1 MLLTTTE
8 IDLNSF
14 LDVKLVVFTTIAFLF
29 SVLIISL
36 LVFGLAP
43 INRKAKQAQ
52 GLEPE
57 KINVIYLRLIIY
69 ILAEFIAFVSDIFL
83 VIFGKGYNLPW
94 SITIVFLTITFYK
107 LVFVLFKDFKDLGF
121 NAKGIIS
128 SIKTASKLVV
138 HKDLEAINRAL
149 EELDEIKDGI
159 QKDEIDE
166 VAKVAEVD
174 ESSLKD
180 NVAEID
186 WENNNKDMNKRVKYK
201 NKTLR
206 SKFSVF
212 FTFLLAIPCLTV
224 ALNFLTHKE
233 KNYTEVVWYTD
244 FNNSST
250 IENIAIEDYFNKD
263 KFVASG
269 LSKLEPSEKDGFFL
283 VSRDGKD
290 TIVIKIDEWTTW

>member
-1 MLLTTTE
+1 MLLITTE

-14 LDVKLVVFTTIAFLF
+14 FDVKLVVFTTIAFLF

-43 INRKAKQAQ
+43 INRKAKEAQ

-57 KINVIYLRLIIY
+57 RINVIYLRLIIY

-83 VIFGKGYNLPW
+83 VIFGRGYTLPW

-138 HKDLEAINRAL
+138 RKDLDVINRAL
-149 EELDEIKDGI
+149 EEQDKSKDDI
-159 QKDEIDE
+159 WKD
-166 VAKVAEVD
+166 EVD
-174 ESSLKD
+174 ESSLRD
-180 NVAEID
+180 NAAEID
-186 WENNNKDMNKRVKYK
+186 WKNNNKDMNKREKYK

-212 FTFLLAIPCLTV
+212 FTFLLAIPYLTV
-224 ALNFLTHKE
+224 MLNFLSHKE

-244 FNNSST
+244 FNNSSA

-269 LSKLEPSEKDGFFL
+269 LSKLESSEKDGFFWI
-283 VSRDGKD
+283 SKDGKD
-290 TIVIKIDEWTTW
+290 TIIIKSNECTTW

>member
-14 LDVKLVVFTTIAFLF
+14 FDVKLVVFTTIAFLF

-43 INRKAKQAQ
+43 INRKAKEAQ

-83 VIFGKGYNLPW
+83 VIFGKGYTLPW

-128 SIKTASKLVV
+128 SIRTASKLVV
-138 HKDLEAINRAL
+138 HKDLDAINRAL
-149 EELDEIKDGI
+149 EEQDESKDGI

-166 VAKVAEVD
+166 VD

-180 NVAEID
+180 NAAEID

-212 FTFLLAIPCLTV
+212 FTFLLAIPYLTV
-224 ALNFLTHKE
+224 VLNFLSHKE
-233 KNYTEVVWYTD
+233 KNYTEIVWCTD

-250 IENIAIEDYFNKD
+250 IENIAVEDYFNEN

-269 LSKLEPSEKDGFFL
+269 LSKLEPSEKDGFYWI
-283 VSRDGKD
+283 SKDGKD
-290 TIVIKIDEWTTW
+290 TIIIKSNECTTW

>member
-1 MLLTTTE
+1 MLLITTE

-14 LDVKLVVFTTIAFLF
+14 FDVKLVVFTTIAFLF

-43 INRKAKQAQ
+43 INRKAKEAQ

-57 KINVIYLRLIIY
+57 RINVIYLRLIIY

-83 VIFGKGYNLPW
+83 VIFGRGYTLPW

-138 HKDLEAINRAL
+138 RKDLDVINRAL
-149 EELDEIKDGI
+149 EEQDKSKDDI
-159 QKDEIDE
+159 WKD
-166 VAKVAEVD
+166 EVD
-174 ESSLKD
+174 ESSLRD
-180 NVAEID
+180 NAAEID
-186 WENNNKDMNKRVKYK
+186 WKNNNKDMNKRVKYK

-212 FTFLLAIPCLTV
+212 FTFLLAIPYLTV
-224 ALNFLTHKE
+224 MLNFLSHKE

-244 FNNSST
+244 FNNSSA

-269 LSKLEPSEKDGFFL
+269 LSKLESSEKDGFFWI
-283 VSRDGKD
+283 SRDGKD
-290 TIVIKIDEWTTW
+290 TIIIKSNECTTW

>member
-1 MLLTTTE
+1 MLLVTTE

-14 LDVKLVVFTTIAFLF
+14 FDVKLVVFTTTAFLF

-43 INRKAKQAQ
+43 INKKAKEAQ

-94 SITIVFLTITFYK
+94 SITIVFLTIAFYK

-128 SIKTASKLVV
+128 SIRTASKLVV
-138 HKDLEAINRAL
+138 HKDLDAINKAL
-149 EELDEIKDGI
+149 EEQDESKDDI
-159 QKDEIDE
+159 WKDEIDE
-166 VAKVAEVD
+166 ID
-174 ESSLKD
+174 ESSLRD
-180 NVAEID
+180 NAAEID

-212 FTFLLAIPCLTV
+212 FTFLLAIPYLTV
-224 ALNFLTHKE
+224 MLNFLSYKE

-244 FNNSST
+244 INNSSA

-269 LSKLEPSEKDGFFL
+269 LSKLEPSEKDGLFWI
-283 VSRDGKD
+283 SRDGKD
-290 TIVIKIDEWTTW
+290 TIIFKSNECTTW

>member
-1 MLLTTTE
+1 MLLLTTE

-14 LDVKLVVFTTIAFLF
+14 FDVKLVVFTTTAFLF

-43 INRKAKQAQ
+43 INKKAKEAQ

-94 SITIVFLTITFYK
+94 SITIVFLTIAFYK

-128 SIKTASKLVV
+128 SIRTASKLVV
-138 HKDLEAINRAL
+138 HKDLDAINKAL
-149 EELDEIKDGI
+149 EEQDESKDDI
-159 QKDEIDE
+159 WKDEIDE
-166 VAKVAEVD
+166 ID
-174 ESSLKD
+174 ESSLRD
-180 NVAEID
+180 NAAEID

-212 FTFLLAIPCLTV
+212 FTFLLAIPYLTV
-224 ALNFLTHKE
+224 MLNFLSYKE

-244 FNNSST
+244 LNNSSA

-269 LSKLEPSEKDGFFL
+269 LSKLEPSEKDGLFWI
-283 VSRDGKD
+283 SKDGKD
-290 TIVIKIDEWTTW
+290 TIIIKSNECTTW

>member
-14 LDVKLVVFTTIAFLF
+14 FDVKLVVFTTIAFLF

-43 INRKAKQAQ
+43 INKKAKEAQ

-128 SIKTASKLVV
+128 SIRTASKLVI
-138 HKDLEAINRAL
+138 HKDLDAINRAL
-149 EELDEIKDGI
+149 EEQDESKDYI
-159 QKDEIDE
+159 QKDEID
-166 VAKVAEVD
+166 EVD

-180 NVAEID
+180 NAAEID
-186 WENNNKDMNKRVKYK
+186 WENNNKDMNKRVKYR

-212 FTFLLAIPCLTV
+212 FTFLLAIPYLTV
-224 ALNFLTHKE
+224 VLNFLSQKE

-250 IENIAIEDYFNKD
+250 IENISMEDYFNKN

-269 LSKLEPSEKDGFFL
+269 LSELEPSEKDGFL
-283 VSRDGKD
+283 LISKDGKD
-290 TIVIKIDEWTTW
+290 TIIIKSNECTTW

>member
-14 LDVKLVVFTTIAFLF
+14 FDVKLVVFTTIAFLF

-43 INRKAKQAQ
+43 INKKAKEAQ

-128 SIKTASKLVV
+128 SIRTASKLVI
-138 HKDLEAINRAL
+138 HKDLDAINRAL
-149 EELDEIKDGI
+149 EEQDESKDYI
-159 QKDEIDE
+159 QKDEID
-166 VAKVAEVD
+166 EVD

-180 NVAEID
+180 NAAEID
-186 WENNNKDMNKRVKYK
+186 WENNNKDMNKRVKYR

-212 FTFLLAIPCLTV
+212 FTFLLAIPYLTV
-224 ALNFLTHKE
+224 VLNFLSQKE

-250 IENIAIEDYFNKD
+250 IESIAIEDYFNKN

-269 LSKLEPSEKDGFFL
+269 LSELEPSEKDGFL
-283 VSRDGKD
+283 LISKDGKD
-290 TIVIKIDEWTTW
+290 TIIIKSNECTTW

>member
-14 LDVKLVVFTTIAFLF
+14 FDVKLVVFTTIAFLF

-43 INRKAKQAQ
+43 INKKAKEAQ

-128 SIKTASKLVV
+128 SIRTASKLVI
-138 HKDLEAINRAL
+138 HKDLDAINRAL
-149 EELDEIKDGI
+149 EEQDESKDYI
-159 QKDEIDE
+159 QKDEID
-166 VAKVAEVD
+166 EVD

-180 NVAEID
+180 NAAEID
-186 WENNNKDMNKRVKYK
+186 WENNNKDMNKRVKYR

-212 FTFLLAIPCLTV
+212 FTFLLAIPYLTV
-224 ALNFLTHKE
+224 VLNFLSHKE

-250 IENIAIEDYFNKD
+250 IESIAIEDYFNKN

-269 LSKLEPSEKDGFFL
+269 LSKLEPSEKDGFL
-283 VSRDGKD
+283 LISKDGKD
-290 TIVIKIDEWTTW
+290 TIIIKSNECTTW

>member
-1 MLLTTTE
+1 MLLITTE

-14 LDVKLVVFTTIAFLF
+14 FDVKLVVFTTIAFLF

-43 INRKAKQAQ
+43 INKKAKEAQ

-128 SIKTASKLVV
+128 SIRTASKLVI
-138 HKDLEAINRAL
+138 HKDLDAINRAL
-149 EELDEIKDGI
+149 EEQDESKDYI
-159 QKDEIDE
+159 QKDEID
-166 VAKVAEVD
+166 EVD

-180 NVAEID
+180 NAAEID
-186 WENNNKDMNKRVKYK
+186 WENNNKDMNKRVKYR

-212 FTFLLAIPCLTV
+212 FTFLLAIPYLTV
-224 ALNFLTHKE
+224 VLNFLSQKE

-250 IENIAIEDYFNKD
+250 IESIAIEDYFNKN

-269 LSKLEPSEKDGFFL
+269 LSKLEPSEKDGFL
-283 VSRDGKD
+283 LISKDGKD
-290 TIVIKIDEWTTW
+290 TIIIKSNECTTW

>member
-14 LDVKLVVFTTIAFLF
+14 FDVKLVVFTTIAFLF

-43 INRKAKQAQ
+43 INRKAKEAQ

-57 KINVIYLRLIIY
+57 RINVIYLRLIIY

-83 VIFGKGYNLPW
+83 VIFGRGYTLPW

-138 HKDLEAINRAL
+138 RKDLDAINRAL
-149 EELDEIKDGI
+149 EEQDESKYDIRKDKI
-159 QKDEIDE
+159 DEID
-166 VAKVAEVD
+166 VVD
-174 ESSLKD
+174 ESSLRD
-180 NVAEID
+180 NAAEID

-212 FTFLLAIPCLTV
+212 FTFLLAIPYLTV
-224 ALNFLTHKE
+224 VLNFLSHKE
-233 KNYTEVVWYTD
+233 KNYTEIVWCTD

-250 IENIAIEDYFNKD
+250 IENIAIEDYFNKN
-263 KFVASG
+263 KFVASE
-269 LSKLEPSEKDGFFL
+269 LSKLEPSEKDGFFWI
-283 VSRDGKD
+283 SKDGKD
-290 TIVIKIDEWTTW
+290 TIIIKSNECTTW

>member
-14 LDVKLVVFTTIAFLF
+14 FDVKLVVFTTIAFLF

-43 INRKAKQAQ
+43 INKKAKEAQ
-52 GLEPE
+52 ELEPE

-128 SIKTASKLVV
+128 SIRTASKLVI
-138 HKDLEAINRAL
+138 HKDLDAINRAL
-149 EELDEIKDGI
+149 EEQDESKDYI
-159 QKDEIDE
+159 QKDEID
-166 VAKVAEVD
+166 EVD

-180 NVAEID
+180 NAAEID

-206 SKFSVF
+206 SRFSVF
-212 FTFLLAIPCLTV
+212 FTFLLAIPYLTV
-224 ALNFLTHKE
+224 VLNFLSQKE

-250 IENIAIEDYFNKD
+250 IESIAIEDYFNKN

-269 LSKLEPSEKDGFFL
+269 LSELEPSEKEGFFWI
-283 VSRDGKD
+283 SNDGKD
-290 TIVIKIDEWTTW
+290 TIIIKSNKCTTW

>member
-14 LDVKLVVFTTIAFLF
+14 FDVKLVVFTTIAFLF

-43 INRKAKQAQ
+43 INKKAKEAQ

-128 SIKTASKLVV
+128 SIRTATKLVV
-138 HKDLEAINRAL
+138 HKDLDAIKRAL
-149 EELDEIKDGI
+149 EEQDESKDYI
-159 QKDEIDE
+159 QKDEID
-166 VAKVAEVD
+166 EVD

-180 NVAEID
+180 NAAEID

-206 SKFSVF
+206 SRFSVF
-212 FTFLLAIPCLTV
+212 FTFLLAIPYLTV
-224 ALNFLTHKE
+224 VLNFLSQKE

-250 IENIAIEDYFNKD
+250 IESIAIEDYFNKN

-269 LSKLEPSEKDGFFL
+269 LSELEPSEKDGFL
-283 VSRDGKD
+283 LISKDGKD
-290 TIVIKIDEWTTW
+290 TIIIKSNECTTW

>member
-14 LDVKLVVFTTIAFLF
+14 FDVKLVVFTTIAFLF

-43 INRKAKQAQ
+43 INKKAKEAQ

-128 SIKTASKLVV
+128 SIRTASKLVI
-138 HKDLEAINRAL
+138 HKDLDAINRAL
-149 EELDEIKDGI
+149 EEQDESKDYI
-159 QKDEIDE
+159 QKDEID
-166 VAKVAEVD
+166 EVD

-180 NVAEID
+180 NAAEID

-206 SKFSVF
+206 SRFSVF
-212 FTFLLAIPCLTV
+212 FTFLLAIPYLTV
-224 ALNFLTHKE
+224 VLNFLSHKE

-250 IENIAIEDYFNKD
+250 IENISMEDYFNKN

-269 LSKLEPSEKDGFFL
+269 LSKLEPSEKDGFL
-283 VSRDGKD
+283 LISKDGKD
-290 TIVIKIDEWTTW
+290 TIIIKSNECTTW

>member
-14 LDVKLVVFTTIAFLF
+14 FDVKLVVFTTIAFLF

-43 INRKAKQAQ
+43 INKKAKEAQ

-128 SIKTASKLVV
+128 SIRTASKLVI
-138 HKDLEAINRAL
+138 HKDLDAINRAL
-149 EELDEIKDGI
+149 EEQDESKDYI
-159 QKDEIDE
+159 QKDEID
-166 VAKVAEVD
+166 EVD

-180 NVAEID
+180 NAAEID
-186 WENNNKDMNKRVKYK
+186 WENNNKDMNKRVKYR

-212 FTFLLAIPCLTV
+212 FTFLLAIPYLTV
-224 ALNFLTHKE
+224 VLNFLSHKE

-250 IENIAIEDYFNKD
+250 IENISMEDYFNKN

-269 LSKLEPSEKDGFFL
+269 LSKLEPSEKDGFL
-283 VSRDGKD
+283 LISKDGKD
-290 TIVIKIDEWTTW
+290 TIIIKSNECTTW

>member
-14 LDVKLVVFTTIAFLF
+14 FDVKLVVFTTIAFLF

-43 INRKAKQAQ
+43 INKKAKEAQ

-128 SIKTASKLVV
+128 SIRTASKLVI
-138 HKDLEAINRAL
+138 HKDLDAINRAL
-149 EELDEIKDGI
+149 EEQDESKDYI
-159 QKDEIDE
+159 QKDEID
-166 VAKVAEVD
+166 EVD

-180 NVAEID
+180 NAAEID

-206 SKFSVF
+206 SRFSVF
-212 FTFLLAIPCLTV
+212 FTFLLAIPYLTV
-224 ALNFLTHKE
+224 VLNFLSHKE

-250 IENIAIEDYFNKD
+250 IESIAIEDYFNKN

-269 LSKLEPSEKDGFFL
+269 LSKLEPSEKDGFL
-283 VSRDGKD
+283 LISKDGKD
-290 TIVIKIDEWTTW
+290 TIIIKSNECTTW

>member
-1 MLLTTTE
+1 M
-8 IDLNSF
+8 
-14 LDVKLVVFTTIAFLF
+14 
-29 SVLIISL
+29 
-36 LVFGLAP
+36 
-43 INRKAKQAQ
+43 
-52 GLEPE
+52 
-57 KINVIYLRLIIY
+57 
-69 ILAEFIAFVSDIFL
+69 
-83 VIFGKGYNLPW
+83 
-94 SITIVFLTITFYK
+94 
-107 LVFVLFKDFKDLGF
+107 FKDFKDLGF

-138 HKDLEAINRAL
+138 HKDLDAINRAL
-149 EELDEIKDGI
+149 EEQDESKDGI

-166 VAKVAEVD
+166 IE

-180 NVAEID
+180 NAAEID

-212 FTFLLAIPCLTV
+212 FTFLLAIPYLTV
-224 ALNFLTHKE
+224 MLNFLSYKE

-269 LSKLEPSEKDGFFL
+269 LSKLESSEKDGLFWI
-283 VSRDGKD
+283 SKDGKD
-290 TIVIKIDEWTTW
+290 TIIIKSNECTTW

>member
-14 LDVKLVVFTTIAFLF
+14 FNVKLVVFTTIAFLF
-29 SVLIISL
+29 SILIISL

-43 INRKAKQAQ
+43 INRKAKEAQ

-128 SIKTASKLVV
+128 SIRTASKLVI
-138 HKDLEAINRAL
+138 HKDLDAINRAL
-149 EELDEIKDGI
+149 EERDESKDYI
-159 QKDEIDE
+159 QKDEID
-166 VAKVAEVD
+166 EVD

-180 NVAEID
+180 NAAEID

-206 SKFSVF
+206 SRFSVF
-212 FTFLLAIPCLTV
+212 FTFLLAIPYLTV
-224 ALNFLTHKE
+224 VLNFLSQKE

-250 IENIAIEDYFNKD
+250 IESIAIEDYFNKN

-269 LSKLEPSEKDGFFL
+269 LSELDPSEKDGFFL
-283 VSRDGKD
+283 ISKDGKD
-290 TIVIKIDEWTTW
+290 TIIIKSNECTTW

>member
-14 LDVKLVVFTTIAFLF
+14 FDVKLVVFTTIAFLF

-43 INRKAKQAQ
+43 INKKAKEAQ

-128 SIKTASKLVV
+128 SIRTASKLVI
-138 HKDLEAINRAL
+138 HKDLDAINRAL
-149 EELDEIKDGI
+149 EEQDESKDYI
-159 QKDEIDE
+159 QKDEID
-166 VAKVAEVD
+166 EVD

-180 NVAEID
+180 NAAEID
-186 WENNNKDMNKRVKYK
+186 WENNNKDMNKRVKYR

-212 FTFLLAIPCLTV
+212 FTFLLAIPYLTV
-224 ALNFLTHKE
+224 VLNFLSQKE

-250 IENIAIEDYFNKD
+250 IESIAIEDYFNKN

-269 LSKLEPSEKDGFFL
+269 LSKLEPSEKDGFL
-283 VSRDGKD
+283 LISKDGKD
-290 TIVIKIDEWTTW
+290 TIIIKSNECTTW

>member
-14 LDVKLVVFTTIAFLF
+14 FDVKLVVFTTIAFLF

-43 INRKAKQAQ
+43 INKKAKEAQ

-128 SIKTASKLVV
+128 SIRTASKLVI
-138 HKDLEAINRAL
+138 HKDLDAINRAL
-149 EELDEIKDGI
+149 EEQDESKDYI
-159 QKDEIDE
+159 QKDEID
-166 VAKVAEVD
+166 EVD

-180 NVAEID
+180 NAAEID
-186 WENNNKDMNKRVKYK
+186 WENNNKDMNKRVKYR

-212 FTFLLAIPCLTV
+212 FTFLLAIPYLTV
-224 ALNFLTHKE
+224 VLNFLSHKE

-250 IENIAIEDYFNKD
+250 IENISMEDYFNKN

-269 LSKLEPSEKDGFFL
+269 LSELEPSEKDGFL
-283 VSRDGKD
+283 LISKDGKD
-290 TIVIKIDEWTTW
+290 TIIIKSNECTTW

>member
-14 LDVKLVVFTTIAFLF
+14 FDVKLVVFTTIAFLF

-43 INRKAKQAQ
+43 INKKAKEAQ

-128 SIKTASKLVV
+128 SIRTASKLVI
-138 HKDLEAINRAL
+138 HKDLDAINRAL
-149 EELDEIKDGI
+149 EEQDESKDYI
-159 QKDEIDE
+159 QKDEID
-166 VAKVAEVD
+166 EVD

-180 NVAEID
+180 NAAEID

-206 SKFSVF
+206 SRFSVF
-212 FTFLLAIPCLTV
+212 FTFLLAIPYLTV
-224 ALNFLTHKE
+224 VLNFLSQKE

-250 IENIAIEDYFNKD
+250 IESIAIEDYFNKN

-269 LSKLEPSEKDGFFL
+269 LSELEPSEKDGFL
-283 VSRDGKD
+283 LISKDGKD
-290 TIVIKIDEWTTW
+290 TIIIKSNECTTW

>member
-14 LDVKLVVFTTIAFLF
+14 FDVKLVVFTTIAFLF

-43 INRKAKQAQ
+43 INKKAKEAQ

-128 SIKTASKLVV
+128 SIRTASKLVI
-138 HKDLEAINRAL
+138 HKDLDAINRAL
-149 EELDEIKDGI
+149 EEQDESKDYI
-159 QKDEIDE
+159 QKDEID
-166 VAKVAEVD
+166 EVD

-180 NVAEID
+180 NAAEID
-186 WENNNKDMNKRVKYK
+186 WENNNKDMNKRVKYR

-212 FTFLLAIPCLTV
+212 FTFLLAIPYLTV
-224 ALNFLTHKE
+224 VLNFLSQKE

-250 IENIAIEDYFNKD
+250 IENISMEDYFNKN

-269 LSKLEPSEKDGFFL
+269 LSKLEPSEKDGFL
-283 VSRDGKD
+283 LISKDGKD
-290 TIVIKIDEWTTW
+290 TIIIKSNECTTW

>member
-14 LDVKLVVFTTIAFLF
+14 FDVKLVVFTTIAFLF
-29 SVLIISL
+29 SILIISL

-43 INRKAKQAQ
+43 INRKAKEAQ

-128 SIKTASKLVV
+128 SIRTASKLVI
-138 HKDLEAINRAL
+138 HKDLDAINRAL
-149 EELDEIKDGI
+149 EEQDESKYYI

-166 VAKVAEVD
+166 VDEVD

-180 NVAEID
+180 NAAEID

-206 SKFSVF
+206 SRFSVF
-212 FTFLLAIPCLTV
+212 FTFLLAIPYLTV
-224 ALNFLTHKE
+224 VLNFLSHKE

-250 IENIAIEDYFNKD
+250 IENISMEDYFNKN

-269 LSKLEPSEKDGFFL
+269 LSKLEPSEKDGFL
-283 VSRDGKD
+283 LISKDGKD
-290 TIVIKIDEWTTW
+290 TIIIKSNECTTW

>member
-1 MLLTTTE
+1 MALLHQ
-8 IDLNSF
+8 S
-14 LDVKLVVFTTIAFLF
+14 
-29 SVLIISL
+29 
-36 LVFGLAP
+36 
-43 INRKAKQAQ
+43 
-52 GLEPE
+52 

-128 SIKTASKLVV
+128 SIRTASKLVI
-138 HKDLEAINRAL
+138 HKDLDAINRAL
-149 EELDEIKDGI
+149 EEQDESKYYI

-166 VAKVAEVD
+166 VDEVD

-180 NVAEID
+180 NAAEID

-212 FTFLLAIPCLTV
+212 FTFLLAIPYLTV
-224 ALNFLTHKE
+224 VLNFLSHKE

-250 IENIAIEDYFNKD
+250 IENISMEDYFNKN

-269 LSKLEPSEKDGFFL
+269 LSKLEPSEKEGFFWI
-283 VSRDGKD
+283 SKDGKD
-290 TIVIKIDEWTTW
+290 TIVIKSNECTTW

>member
-36 LVFGLAP
+36 LVFGLVP
-43 INRKAKQAQ
+43 INRKAKEAQ

-83 VIFGKGYNLPW
+83 VIFGKGYTLPW

-138 HKDLEAINRAL
+138 HKDLDAINRAL
-149 EELDEIKDGI
+149 EEQDESKDGI

-166 VAKVAEVD
+166 IE

-180 NVAEID
+180 NAAEID

-212 FTFLLAIPCLTV
+212 FTFLLAIPYLTV
-224 ALNFLTHKE
+224 MLNFLSHKE

-269 LSKLEPSEKDGFFL
+269 LSKLESSEKDGLFWI
-283 VSRDGKD
+283 SKDGKD
-290 TIVIKIDEWTTW
+290 TIIIKSNECTTW

>member
-14 LDVKLVVFTTIAFLF
+14 FDVKLVVFTTIAFLF

-43 INRKAKQAQ
+43 INKKAKEAQ

-128 SIKTASKLVV
+128 SIRTASKLVI
-138 HKDLEAINRAL
+138 HKDLDAINRAL
-149 EELDEIKDGI
+149 EEQDESKDYI
-159 QKDEIDE
+159 QKDEID
-166 VAKVAEVD
+166 EVD

-180 NVAEID
+180 NAAEID

-206 SKFSVF
+206 SRFSVF
-212 FTFLLAIPCLTV
+212 FTFLLAIPYLTV
-224 ALNFLTHKE
+224 VLNFLSQKE

-250 IENIAIEDYFNKD
+250 IENISMEDYFNKN

-269 LSKLEPSEKDGFFL
+269 LSKLEPSEKDGFL
-283 VSRDGKD
+283 LISKDGKD
-290 TIVIKIDEWTTW
+290 TIIIKSNECTTW

>member
-14 LDVKLVVFTTIAFLF
+14 FDVKLVVFTTIAFLF

-43 INRKAKQAQ
+43 INRKAKEAQ

-128 SIKTASKLVV
+128 SIRTASKLVI
-138 HKDLEAINRAL
+138 HKDLDAINRAL
-149 EELDEIKDGI
+149 EEQDESKDYI
-159 QKDEIDE
+159 QKDEID
-166 VAKVAEVD
+166 EVD

-180 NVAEID
+180 NAAEID
-186 WENNNKDMNKRVKYK
+186 WENNNKDMNKRVKYR

-212 FTFLLAIPCLTV
+212 FTFLLAIPYLTV
-224 ALNFLTHKE
+224 VLNFLSHKE

-250 IENIAIEDYFNKD
+250 IESIAIEDYFNKN

-269 LSKLEPSEKDGFFL
+269 LSELEPSEKDGFL
-283 VSRDGKD
+283 LISKDGKD
-290 TIVIKIDEWTTW
+290 TIIIKSNECTTW

>member
-1 MLLTTTE
+1 MLLVTTE

-14 LDVKLVVFTTIAFLF
+14 FDVKLVVFTTIAFLF

-43 INRKAKQAQ
+43 INRKAKKAQ

-83 VIFGKGYNLPW
+83 VIFGKEYTLPW

-128 SIKTASKLVV
+128 SIRTASKLVV
-138 HKDLEAINRAL
+138 HKDLDAINRAL
-149 EELDEIKDGI
+149 EEQDESKDDI

-166 VAKVAEVD
+166 VAEVDEVD

-180 NVAEID
+180 NAAEID

-212 FTFLLAIPCLTV
+212 FTFLLAIPYLTV
-224 ALNFLTHKE
+224 VLNFLSYKE
-233 KNYTEVVWYTD
+233 KNYTEALWYTD

-269 LSKLEPSEKDGFFL
+269 LSKLEPSEKDGFL
-283 VSRDGKD
+283 LISKDGKD
-290 TIVIKIDEWTTW
+290 TIIIKSNECTTW